1 MSKKEQI
8 LTNEMDETLINTL
21 KNYIDDMDINFE
33 DTKLSKYIYNNISL
47 SIKQQETII
56 HDYQLLDFKRSKIT
70 NNKFMSKKIVTQI
83 NKELNFLYKI
93 HFNYKNI
100 DFYINIYFEN
110 TIDIEKYLY
119 YLKLVICFC
128 LNEIENKENKK
139 FFLNLFLLKDKK
151 EVDMSKFMHNIT
163 PDHINSGY
171 CSHSENNMNIV
182 IYRKEEWIKVFLHE
196 CIHAFNMDFHKENI
210 EFKYIFNETFF
221 INSDFLVYES
231 FVEFWAKIINCAL
244 FTYHLKP
251 KITFDN
257 FHKIFTLNINI
268 ERMVSIIQ
276 ANKFLKLFDLSYSN
290 IIDKKYEKINKNL
303 YRENTNAFCYYII
316 TAIMM
321 CKLEHTLQWYDIHNI
336 NTINFDKSE
345 RQILIFCYYLN
356 QLAKNKEII
365 DKITY
370 LDVNKIQQVN
380 SMRMTIFEI
389 DV

>member
-8 LTNEMDETLINTL
+8 ITNEMDENLINTL

-47 SIKQQETII
+47 SIKQQETIT

-196 CIHAFNMDFHKENI
+196 CMHAFNMDFHKENI

-268 ERMVSIIQ
+268 ERIFSIIQ
-276 ANKFLKLFDLSYSN
+276 ANKLLKLFDLSYSN